1 MQHPFP
7 VAHPEVK
14 TVQTNET
21 LISKLSKMSN
31 FQDLPDELIL
41 EILSYSEIN
50 ILIKCGQVSRRIRK
64 ISHDDS
70 LWATASLEKKI
81 VKTELLEMIL
91 AKGCKILNISNSTIL
106 GSLSSNIKSQLRVLN
121 LSETVTENCIIH
133 KPIIKALEKLLLCC
147 CSLQQLAIEGLWVSS
162 KMAKSICKNGKT
174 LKILD
179 LGYSSVDRLS
189 PRWQHRFGQRHLGP
203 SYLQEIFECCQEL
216 KEVNFNEVEGLSNSD
231 LEILA
236 KNIPSNVEKLNLT
249 GSDLTNNHITILLNR
264 CNKIKILSLE
274 ATLITDDALTNIRRY
289 LNLTLEELSLGEN
302 KISATGFLQL
312 KFMPRLK
319 ILNLN
324 DDIEDFKKIQNLRQ
338 YLPHLTIRKTAVKT
352 WMIPS

>member
-1 MQHPFP
+1 MQLPFP

-50 ILIKCGQVSRRIRK
+50 ILIRCGQVSRRIRK

-70 LWATASLEKKI
+70 LWVTISLEKKI
-81 VKTELLEMIL
+81 VKTELLETIL

-121 LSETVTENCIIH
+121 LSQTVTENCIIRT
-133 KPIIKALEKLLLCC
+133 PIINVLEELLLCC
-147 CSLQQLAIEGLWVSS
+147 CSLQQLAIEGLWLSS

-179 LGYSSVDRLS
+179 LGYSSIEELS
-189 PRWQHRFGQRHLGP
+189 PRWQHRFGRRLSGQ
-203 SYLQEIFECCQEL
+203 SYLQEIFECCQKL

-236 KNIPSNVEKLNLT
+236 KNVPPNVEKLNLT
-249 GSDLTNNHITILLNR
+249 GSDLKNDHSKILLNR

-289 LNLTLEELSLGEN
+289 LSLTLEKLSLGEN
-302 KISATGFLQL
+302 KISSTGFLQL

-319 ILNLN
+319 FLDLN

-338 YLPHLTIRKTAVKT
+338 YLPHLTIRTATLQFAPLK
-352 WMIPS
+352 